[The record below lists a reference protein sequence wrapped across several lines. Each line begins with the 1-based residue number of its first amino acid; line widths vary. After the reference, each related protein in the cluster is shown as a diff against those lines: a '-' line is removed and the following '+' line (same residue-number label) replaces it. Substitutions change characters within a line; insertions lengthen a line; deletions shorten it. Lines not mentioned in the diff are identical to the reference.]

1 MEKEDKYKQ
10 LEIGFKK
17 LNDEGK
23 QYILGIIQALEFAQS
38 NQVADGEKCKENKPI
53 EEEYRGEL

>member
-1 MEKEDKYKQ
+1 MEREDKYKQ

-23 QYILGIIQALEFAQS
+23 NYILGIMQALEFAQS
-38 NQVADGEKCKENKPI
+38 NQVADGEKYKENKPI
-53 EEEYRGEL
+53 EDKNFE

>member
-1 MEKEDKYKQ
+1 MENEDKYKQ
-10 LEIGFKK
+10 LESSFKK

-23 QYILGIIQALEFAQS
+23 QYILGIMQALEYAQS

-53 EEEYRGEL
+53 EEKY